1 MSLKKRKTPI
11 TELWPERENVRI
23 YKMPQKKDQNQV
35 KTIKNDSNRR

>member
-23 YKMPQKKDQNQV
+23 YKMPQKKDINQV
-35 KTIKNDSNRR
+35 KKQNVNPKNI